1 MKHLA
6 TLATICLLLTCSFST
21 RADENKQRP
30 SQEQIVEYQCKELV
44 SVLKLDDAKVK
55 EFTDTYKSYRDELK
69 ATRDKYGKTGR
80 KKRSEMTDDEIEQEI
95 LNRFAMSKQIISVRE
110 KYYKKFRKTLT
121 PRQIQRVYEREKK
134 GYDKMRNEMN
144 KRKSGKEK
152 QKQYYKKGNGNSKSK
167 CESKD

>member
-6 TLATICLLLTCSFST
+6 TLATICLLLTCSFSA

-110 KYYKKFRKTLT
+110 KY
-121 PRQIQRVYEREKK
+121 
-134 GYDKMRNEMN
+134 
-144 KRKSGKEK
+144 
-152 QKQYYKKGNGNSKSK
+152 
-167 CESKD
+167 

>member
-6 TLATICLLLTCSFST
+6 TLATICLLLTCSFSA

-80 KKRSEMTDDEIEQEI
+80 KKRSEMTDDEIEQFRDVLYTLRHDE
-95 LNRFAMSKQIISVRE
+95 LLAWQQSV
-110 KYYKKFRKTLT
+110 KKRGITLPATINDEFIMLYNETT
-121 PRQIQRVYEREKK
+121 PPPAHAIKDKNQR
-134 GYDKMRNEMN
+134 
-144 KRKSGKEK
+144 
-152 QKQYYKKGNGNSKSK
+152 
-167 CESKD
+167 